1 MNIEMSEFPCELQE
15 RRFLV
20 GGFHENSEKLC
31 VSISHIELYEDSKQA
46 GLAQLEERGSHN
58 PEVVSSSLT
67 TRILF
72 VSFPLLLFF
81 LWNQPE
87 TWELSF

>member
-31 VSISHIELYEDSKQA
+31 VSSSHIELCEDSRQA

>member
-1 MNIEMSEFPCELQE
+1 MSEFPCELQE

-31 VSISHIELYEDSKQA
+31 VSSSHIELCEDSKQA

>member
-1 MNIEMSEFPCELQE
+1 MKSSGDD
-15 RRFLV
+15 R
-20 GGFHENSEKLC
+20 
-31 VSISHIELYEDSKQA
+31 QA

-72 VSFPLLLFF
+72 VSFIHSSFYGT
-81 LWNQPE
+81 NQRLGNCHFDKVDYKQGRISRKDASG
-87 TWELSF
+87 W